1 MFSLDLWRMA
11 RLYGFLRV
19 GSAMSTGQDPTH
31 AVTHILGFWPQD
43 NRVMCLVHD
52 GKNLPQNLTLREWCG
67 TRRGS
72 PLSQRNG
79 TISWG
84 PAKVIGRHVGS
95 VPTLLHPPLVLT
107 VRLRVDSA
115 GCAVHS
121 NHEGNVKN

>member
-43 NRVMCLVHD
+43 NRVMCLVHG
-52 GKNLPQNLTLREWCG
+52 GKSLPQNRTLRESCG

-72 PLSQRNG
+72 PRSQRNG
-79 TISWG
+79 TVSWG
-84 PAKVIGRHVGS
+84 PDEVRGRHMGS
-95 VPTLLHPPLVLT
+95 VPTLPHPRLVFT
-107 VRLRVDSA
+107 MRM
-115 GCAVHS
+115 
-121 NHEGNVKN
+121 